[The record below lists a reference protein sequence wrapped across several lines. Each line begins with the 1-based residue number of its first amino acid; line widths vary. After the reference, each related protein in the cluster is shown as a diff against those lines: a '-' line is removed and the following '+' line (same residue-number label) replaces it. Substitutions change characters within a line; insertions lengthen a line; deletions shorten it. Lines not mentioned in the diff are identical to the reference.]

1 MAEYDEDELIVNV
14 INAEIYDGLQFK
26 LFFDIEQEDAR
37 ALKILNKG
45 ENWHYYSD
53 IYGDQL
59 EETMIEIVKR
69 ALKPVFTKMN
79 DMQAEI
85 YDLRQDLVD
94 AKSDL
99 RDYKLQLEDAQRQM
113 WDNS

>member
-14 INAEIYDGLQFK
+14 MNQDVDSGLTIEAFMLFDDYDLVQFGAMDK
-26 LFFDIEQEDAR
+26 DKADRGYGVDHEQYAIAIREV
-37 ALKILNKG
+37 L
-45 ENWHYYSD
+45 
-53 IYGDQL
+53 
-59 EETMIEIVKR
+59 KR

-85 YDLRQDLVD
+85 YDLRQDLAD